1 MFNFDNSYISLPDKF
16 YSRVHPSPVA
26 KPELVL
32 LNKELLKVLTIHSN
46 NSEEFIA
53 ELSGNKIPRNSI
65 PFSQAYAGH
74 QFGHFTV
81 LGDGRA
87 IILGEHITADNKRYD
102 IQLKGCGQTPY
113 SRRGDGRATLKAML
127 REYLISEAMHY
138 LNIPTSRSLAVVKTA
153 DPVFRET
160 ANVGAVLTRVM
171 KSHIRIGTFE
181 FARYFGTLDDLKELT
196 HYTLKRLYPDVE
208 HGKIPALRL
217 LEEVMRLQ
225 IDIVAQWMR
234 VGFIHGVMN
243 TDNTSISGETFDYGP
258 CAFMNIYNPQT
269 VFSSI
274 DTNGRYAFGNQPGII
289 KWNISRL
296 AEALLP
302 LIHLDTETSIKLA
315 QKTIDAFDILWNEKY
330 YLTMLN
336 KLGIENK
343 KFEDNTL
350 VDELLELMR
359 THRLDYTNT
368 FSALSLE
375 IDFENNP
382 IHDPALKNWL
392 EKWKDRISVNNY
404 GFQKAKSIMKENNP
418 VFIPRNHSTEAALN
432 EAVAGNYSLFD
443 ALLNVLKTPYGYN
456 ESYHSYLQSSGLEFE
471 KNYQTFCGT

>member
-1 MFNFDNSYISLPDKF
+1 MFNFDNSFLSLPEKF

-26 KPELVL
+26 KPEMVL
-32 LNKELLKVLTIHSN
+32 LNKELLKVLTIHSK
-46 NSEEFIA
+46 NSKEYIA
-53 ELSGNKIPRNSI
+53 ELSGNKTTQTST

-74 QFGHFTV
+74 QFGHFTM
-81 LGDGRA
+81 LGDGRTV
-87 IILGEHITADNKRYD
+87 ILGEHITADNKRFD
-102 IQLKGCGQTPY
+102 VQLKGCGQTPY

-127 REYLISEAMHY
+127 REYFISEAMHY
-138 LNIPTSRSLAVVKTA
+138 LNIPTSRSLAVVKTGE
-153 DPVFRET
+153 PVYRET
-160 ANVGAVLTRVM
+160 ANEGAVLTRIM

-181 FARYFGTLDDLKELT
+181 FARYFGTTDDLRELV
-196 HYTLKRLYPDVE
+196 HYTLKRLYPEVE
-208 HGKIPALRL
+208 HGEIPALSL
-217 LEEVMRLQ
+217 LEKVMRIQ
-225 IDIVAQWMR
+225 IDLVAQWMR

-258 CAFMNIYNPQT
+258 CAFMNTYNPQT

-274 DTNGRYAFGNQPGII
+274 DNNGRYAFDNQPGII

-302 LIHLDTETSIKLA
+302 LIHKDTETAIKLA

-330 YLTMLN
+330 YQTMLN
-336 KLGIENK
+336 KLGIQNVNYK
-343 KFEDNTL
+343 DNTL
-350 VDELLELMR
+350 VDELLELMK
-359 THRLDYTNT
+359 TSKLDYTNT

-392 EKWKDRISVNNY
+392 EKWKGRISENNN
-404 GFQKAKSIMKENNP
+404 GFRKAKSIMKENNP
-418 VFIPRNHSTEAALN
+418 VFIPRNHLTEEALN
-432 EAVAGNYSLFD
+432 KAAAGNFSLFD
-443 ALLNVLKTPYGYN
+443 TLLDVLKTPYRYN
-456 ESYHSYLQSSGLEFE
+456 ESSHSYLLPPKQEFD

>member
-74 QFGHFTV
+74 QFGHFTM

-217 LEEVMRLQ
+217 LEEVMRIQ

-258 CAFMNIYNPQT
+258 CAFMNIY
-269 VFSSI
+269 
-274 DTNGRYAFGNQPGII
+274 
-289 KWNISRL
+289 
-296 AEALLP
+296 
-302 LIHLDTETSIKLA
+302 
-315 QKTIDAFDILWNEKY
+315 
-330 YLTMLN
+330 
-336 KLGIENK
+336 
-343 KFEDNTL
+343 
-350 VDELLELMR
+350 
-359 THRLDYTNT
+359 
-368 FSALSLE
+368 
-375 IDFENNP
+375 
-382 IHDPALKNWL
+382 
-392 EKWKDRISVNNY
+392 
-404 GFQKAKSIMKENNP
+404 
-418 VFIPRNHSTEAALN
+418 
-432 EAVAGNYSLFD
+432 
-443 ALLNVLKTPYGYN
+443 
-456 ESYHSYLQSSGLEFE
+456 
-471 KNYQTFCGT
+471 